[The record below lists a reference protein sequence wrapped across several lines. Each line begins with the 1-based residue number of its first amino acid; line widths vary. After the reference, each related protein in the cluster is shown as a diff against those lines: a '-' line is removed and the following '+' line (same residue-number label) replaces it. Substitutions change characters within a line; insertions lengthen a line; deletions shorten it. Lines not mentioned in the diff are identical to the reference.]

1 MECLYI
7 MECLYT
13 PHLLEST
20 QTLALGDDARSH
32 ARALRLREGERVLLS
47 NGAGLCATAS
57 IRTVRSNE
65 VLCAIH
71 DILPEYGELPYRL
84 ILALG
89 ILDNRERMEFAIE
102 KAVELGV
109 SEIVLLQT
117 QHSERY
123 AANRTKTERIT
134 AKALAAMQ
142 QSHRAR
148 LPRIHAPMSVQ
159 ELQTLLPSD
168 SAIILADVDGQQPHT
183 LTMRNTSIC
192 LCVGAEGGFSESEIQ
207 TLKHDSRTVAWKL
220 APRRLRAETASVMG
234 LSAITLMNAGV

>member
-1 MECLYI
+1 

-13 PHLLEST
+13 PHLLEVS
-20 QTLALGDDARSH
+20 QTLVLSEEGRAH

-47 NGAGLCATAS
+47 NGEGLCAMAS
-57 IRTVRSNE
+57 IQMIRSNE
-65 VLCAIH
+65 VVCAVH
-71 DILPEYGELPYRL
+71 KVLLEYGELPYRL

-109 SEIVLLQT
+109 GEIVPLLT
-117 QHSERY
+117 QYSERY
-123 AANRTKTERIT
+123 AANRIKPERMT

-148 LPRIHAPMSVQ
+148 LPRLHAPLSVQ

-168 SAIILADVDGQQPHT
+168 SIIILADVDGQKPHT
-183 LTMRNTSIC
+183 LTLTTHNTSIC
-192 LCVGAEGGFSESEIQ
+192 LCVGAEGGFSAREILS
-207 TLKHDSRTVAWKL
+207 LKQDSRTIAWQL
-220 APRRLRAETASVMG
+220 AQRRLRAETAAIMG
-234 LSAITLMNAGV
+234 LSAITLMNTGV